1 MEKQRWEESENI
13 LKSQCEKHTTIFWKL
28 RCRKSLRR
36 CGRSKREKHSTLE
49 ALLDVQ
55 RHHTRLQLQHYTT
68 SHYIQQLW
76 VRWPLN
82 HSKKHNSN
90 HLSVHQQIR
99 SPTHASQKFTLPM
112 VSYLRNFRHRLVRYY
127 WYCSHAGD
135 IHIYICILF
144 FLYTYRHKYIHKYLN
159 EQINKYTNKL
169 MHVELYIYMIIYV
182 CVCACVWTLGYC
194 IHEWAEI
201 RLPML

>member
-82 HSKKHNSN
+82 HFQKAQLQPPFGPSADSLSHPCITKIHPSHGFLSSK
-90 HLSVHQQIR
+90 LPPPPCAVLLVL
-99 SPTHASQKFTLPM
+99 FTCG
-112 VSYLRNFRHRLVRYY
+112 
-127 WYCSHAGD
+127 WY
-135 IHIYICILF
+135 IHIYIYIYYF
-144 FLYTYRHKYIHKYLN
+144 SYIHTD
-159 EQINKYTNKL
+159 INT
-169 MHVELYIYMIIYV
+169 YINI
-182 CVCACVWTLGYC
+182 
-194 IHEWAEI
+194 
-201 RLPML
+201 